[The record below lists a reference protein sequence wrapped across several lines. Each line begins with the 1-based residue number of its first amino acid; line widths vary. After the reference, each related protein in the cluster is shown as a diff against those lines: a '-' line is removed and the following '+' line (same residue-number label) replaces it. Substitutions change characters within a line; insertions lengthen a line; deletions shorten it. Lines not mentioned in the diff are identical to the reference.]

1 MENSVRVSRT
11 EGGVQAVDHAL
22 ALLLAF
28 QDGSAL
34 LGPTELSQR
43 LKLSKSAVHAILVSL
58 ERQGFVYRDTAV
70 GKYGLGPRLA
80 QLGRLWLEDLATRSL
95 ARPALEWLARE
106 SGETVF
112 LGLIQGGRAVYAD
125 RIESQQRLRVVGEI
139 GTVIPLHATALG
151 KVLLAHFPAERV
163 REVLAGSLEAYT
175 AHTITA
181 PDQLWAECAAIRAQ
195 GFAVSWGERDEMTLG
210 VAAPIWNPVGVVH
223 AALTVAGPRGRLA
236 VERATD
242 LVVQAAAQVTERLGL
257 PVTAER

>member
-1 MENSVRVSRT
+1 MENDVRDSRT
-11 EGGVQAVDHAL
+11 TGGVQAVDHAL

-28 QDGSAL
+28 QDGAAL

-58 ERQGFVYRDTAV
+58 ERQGFVYRDVGA

-80 QLGRLWLEDLATRSL
+80 QLGRLWQEDLATRSL

-112 LGLIQGGRAVYAD
+112 LGVVQGGRAIYAD

-139 GTVIPLHATALG
+139 GTAIPLHATALG
-151 KVLLAHFPAERV
+151 KVLLAHFPAGQLRAA
-163 REVLAGSLEAYT
+163 LDGPLEAYT
-175 AHTITA
+175 PHTITA
-181 PDQLWAECAAIRAQ
+181 PEQLREECAAIRAQ

-210 VAAPIWNPVGVVH
+210 IAAPVRNPAGEVH
-223 AALTVAGPRGRLA
+223 AALTVAGPRGRLD
-236 VERATD
+236 VERATE
-242 LVVQAAAQVTERLGL
+242 LVVRAAGEVTARLGL
-257 PVTAER
+257 PVPGDP